1 MVNLLHLTY
10 DLRSNDNLPVTPAV
24 RNLISETK
32 KIANARTIDLLRV
45 IKLNDELV
53 DVSDKEHLLINSFG
67 LPYGVFLLRNLNRA
81 FKKIIDA
88 DNQYSLNLES
98 TDIIH
103 AHKVSF
109 EGYIAYKLAV
119 KYNTKL
125 ILTLRQT
132 DTFIFKVRPDL
143 VRPFKGVV
151 ERSDKIIFLIPS
163 IIEVLKD
170 RLGEDFFNEHVKN
183 KLEFVPNIIEREVKN
198 ENQLS
203 PKGNFLTAM
212 WMDKETVERK
222 NLKRLLH
229 AVKLLNKPDFKLT
242 IIGDGDYLPFVKKW
256 VKQLELEDNVIF
268 KGNIPNSE
276 MDSYYSS
283 STAFLMPSLS
293 ESFGMVYAE
302 SILNGTPILYSRDC
316 LGFHGIFQN
325 IGPEVNPYSVDSIKN
340 GIEDLLNNNLF
351 YRDNIKGLREKGEF
365 KIFSSDYIRNR
376 YKEIIQSLIT

>member
-1 MVNLLHLTY
+1 MANLLHLTY
-10 DLRSNDNLPVTPAV
+10 DLRSFNNLPVTPAV

-32 KIANARTIDLLRV
+32 KIAEVRIIDLLRV

-53 DVSDKEHLLINSFG
+53 DISNKEHLIINSFG
-67 LPYGVFLLRNLNRA
+67 LPYGIFLLRNLNRA
-81 FKKIIDA
+81 YKKIIDA
-88 DNQYSLNLES
+88 DKRYSLNLAS

-103 AHKVSF
+103 AHKVTF

-119 KYNTKL
+119 RYDTKL

-132 DTFIFKVRPDL
+132 DTWVIKKRPDL
-143 VRPFKGVV
+143 IRHFKLAF
-151 ERSDKIIFLIPS
+151 ERSNKIIFLIPS
-163 IIEVLKD
+163 IIEVIKN
-170 RLGEDFFNEHVKN
+170 RIGEGFFNEHIKN
-183 KLEFVPNIIEREVKN
+183 KLEFVPNIIEREIKHKN
-198 ENQLS
+198 HFL

-212 WMDKETVERK
+212 WMDKDTVERK

-229 AVKLLNKPDFKLT
+229 AVRLLNNPEFKLT

-325 IGPEVNPYSVDSIKN
+325 IGPEVNPYSVISIKE

-351 YRDNIKGLREKGEF
+351 YRDTIKGLQDKGEF
-365 KIFSSDYIRNR
+365 KIFSSGYVRNR
-376 YKEIIQSLIT
+376 YNEIIQSLA